1 MRPHTRC
8 WLGEEAL
15 QHHKHTRAKWRADL
29 QFLCRP
35 AHPHPELQTRGLTH
49 THSVGDP
56 CALTCLRQKPLL
68 SCGTQYP
75 HLRDVPFVTSSP
87 DRASSSPSRC
97 SHTSIYRVT
106 WPVSAPAPQMIGNGS
121 RTIQKPKHSDSQ
133 QATSA
138 RLRYGDK
145 ERSGVE
151 QREGKMGLPLN
162 MAHAEV
168 PCPRGQAPIWPQIA
182 GPLPL
187 RSSSSTHP
195 HTYTHSGYRP
205 HTRPP
210 LGQITEA
217 QNISSRKG
225 TGIIR
230 DPIPSSEDPP
240 FLEDFLD
247 K

>member
-1 MRPHTRC
+1 MCFDTPQAETLAVVWDAIPTSPGR
-8 WLGEEAL
+8 AL
-15 QHHKHTRAKWRADL
+15 RNFFT
-29 QFLCRP
+29 
-35 AHPHPELQTRGLTH
+35 
-49 THSVGDP
+49 
-56 CALTCLRQKPLL
+56 
-68 SCGTQYP
+68 
-75 HLRDVPFVTSSP
+75 
-87 DRASSSPSRC
+87 
-97 SHTSIYRVT
+97 TSIYRGT

-133 QATSA
+133 QATSTW
-138 RLRYGDK
+138 LRYGDK
-145 ERSGVE
+145 ERSSVE
-151 QREGKMGLPLN
+151 QREGKMGPPLN

-168 PCPRGQAPIWPQIA
+168 PCPQGQAPIWPQIA
-182 GPLPL
+182 SPLPL

-195 HTYTHSGYRP
+195 HTHTHTHSGHQP

-225 TGIIR
+225 TGVIR

>member
-1 MRPHTRC
+1 MCFDTPQAETLAVVWDAIPTSPGR
-8 WLGEEAL
+8 AL
-15 QHHKHTRAKWRADL
+15 RNFFT
-29 QFLCRP
+29 
-35 AHPHPELQTRGLTH
+35 
-49 THSVGDP
+49 
-56 CALTCLRQKPLL
+56 
-68 SCGTQYP
+68 
-75 HLRDVPFVTSSP
+75 
-87 DRASSSPSRC
+87 
-97 SHTSIYRVT
+97 TSIYRGT

-151 QREGKMGLPLN
+151 QREGKMGPPLS

-195 HTYTHSGYRP
+195 HTHTHTQAISLTPDPLWVKSQKHRISVVEKAQVLSGTLS
-205 HTRPP
+205 HP
-210 LGQITEA
+210 LKTHV
-217 QNISSRKG
+217 SLRTFWTS
-225 TGIIR
+225 
-230 DPIPSSEDPP
+230 DLPSCQDRH
-240 FLEDFLD
+240 
-247 K
+247 